1 MSGKGEPQDERQ
13 QEQKHEQ
20 KHEPD
25 RQGGSRRG
33 RRTPIQRVDRT
44 IMKFVLLLGV
54 GCLVITQDLARN
66 TGSGCYFVVGI
77 VAFVAALIGFDCISS
92 QGWDTRS

>member
-1 MSGKGEPQDERQ
+1 MSGKDERQ
-13 QEQKHEQ
+13 QDQKR
-20 KHEPD
+20 EPD

-33 RRTPIQRVDRT
+33 QRTPIQRVDRT

-54 GCLVITQDLARN
+54 GCLGIAQDIARN

-77 VAFVAALIGFDCISS
+77 VAFVAALIGSWPIDADE
-92 QGWDTRS
+92 WPWWLD